1 MLLLHGWPQHWYCWR
16 LVIPELAKHYRVLAM
31 DLRGFGWTD
40 IAWEGLDKET
50 MADDVANVMEAL
62 EIDRARIVGHDWGG
76 WIGYLLA
83 IRRPELVERL
93 VALSSPPPFAPPSL
107 RGVWNARRF
116 AYQLPIASPFGPRL
130 MRRPS
135 FVARKV
141 RRWSRNREH
150 VRNDVQRLYGRDLR
164 ASTRAR
170 AASLLYR
177 EFLLREMGPVLAGRY
192 RKQRLTTPTLVL
204 HGQRDPILPPVFFEG
219 HDEYADQMTIE
230 MIPKTGHLLP
240 EEAPELVTERTLE
253 FFRTSAPEGAAV
265 T

>member
-1 MLLLHGWPQHWYCWR
+1 
-16 LVIPELAKHYRVLAM
+16 
-31 DLRGFGWTD
+31 
-40 IAWEGLDKET
+40 
-50 MADDVANVMEAL
+50 
-62 EIDRARIVGHDWGG
+62 
-76 WIGYLLA
+76 
-83 IRRPELVERL
+83 
-93 VALSSPPPFAPPSL
+93 
-107 RGVWNARRF
+107 
-116 AYQLPIASPFGPRL
+116 

-177 EFLLREMGPVLAGRY
+177 TFLLHELGPVLAGRY

-204 HGQRDPILPPVFFEG
+204 HGERDPVVPSVFFQG
-219 HDEYADQMTIE
+219 HEQYADDMTIE
-230 MIPKTGHLLP
+230 MVPKAGHLLP
-240 EEAPELVTERTLE
+240 EEAPEVVTERTLE
-253 FFRTSAPEGAAV
+253 FFKTGAPTGAAI